1 MNIILPCYLITP
13 CIYSLTPSVPE
24 DPSLHCYCCCFF
36 PYCSSPSQ
44 SSWFALYLNPT
55 NEYAQKSISYQL
67 SPWNSYLGPL
77 NSYQGH
83 IVQQHIFGCQQGM
96 KMSHSYL
103 KLSLYGSIILITLM
117 VPITAAMYILESSY
131 RYMCYI
137 SSCLMLSFPCVSSTV
152 TGPDPGTVARNVFGI
167 PALSKYISFI
177 QCTCHS
183 EC

>member
-13 CIYSLTPSVPE
+13 CIYILTPSVAE

-44 SSWFALYLNPT
+44 SSWFVLYLNPT
-55 NEYAQKSISYQL
+55 NEYAQRSISYQL
-67 SPWNSYLGPL
+67 SLWNSYLGPL

-103 KLSLYGSIILITLM
+103 KLSSIWVYNTYNFNGSNNCCM
-117 VPITAAMYILESSY
+117 
-131 RYMCYI
+131 
-137 SSCLMLSFPCVSSTV
+137 
-152 TGPDPGTVARNVFGI
+152 
-167 PALSKYISFI
+167 
-177 QCTCHS
+177 QCTFLSLKVATGTRVASQVVLCYLS
-183 EC
+183 VCE